1 MMLWDRSRPL
11 EMSAEEALKL
21 LRRQG
26 LASRQEARQMQAVL
40 RADDPVPK
48 ALHPLCQRLWTA
60 QMPPVSRRLH

>member
-48 ALHPLCQRLWTA
+48 ALHPLCSRLWAA
-60 QMPPVSRRLH
+60 QVPPLTRSLH